1 MTETPRFRLEI
12 LALWGTAAQVAASGP
27 SRFPEKEAM
36 SRHHANKL
44 IQNLLVAATSLCVG
58 MILARAIGF

>member
-1 MTETPRFRLEI
+1 
-12 LALWGTAAQVAASGP
+12 
-27 SRFPEKEAM
+27 M

-58 MILARAIGF
+58 MILARVMGF